1 MGEGLLRFEVL
12 GLGVRVLM
20 QITNMA
26 REEHREEMQRNTSIG
41 EQEA

>member
-26 REEHREEMQRNTSIG
+26 RKEHREEMQTNTSIG